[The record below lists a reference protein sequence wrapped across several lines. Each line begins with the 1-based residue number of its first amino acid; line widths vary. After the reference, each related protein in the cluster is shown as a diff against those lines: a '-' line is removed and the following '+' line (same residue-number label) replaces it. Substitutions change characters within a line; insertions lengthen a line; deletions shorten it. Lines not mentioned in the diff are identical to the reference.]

1 MHIPDVVLSPSVAAA
16 TGVVGAAG
24 FAYGLRRLER
34 ESGEKTVVLMG
45 MMAAFLFA
53 AQMVNFPVFPGISG
67 HLLGGLLASVLLG
80 PWAGA
85 CAVGA
90 VLIVQCL
97 VFSDGG
103 LTALG
108 ANFVNMGLI
117 GSVGGYAIYA
127 PIRRAIG
134 GRRGV
139 LLGAMI
145 AAWLSVILAAG
156 AFAVELSA
164 GGRGVFLPVLG
175 WMAMVHAAIG
185 LGEALITGVVVRFVL
200 LTRPDL
206 IHHIDDS
213 PSGSGAAARW
223 GQVAFAGLAMALGV
237 AIFIAPF
244 AWDSPDGL
252 EHVASRFGFISENAP
267 AFLKGLIPDYKLT
280 AIGGDNFRI
289 ATAGAGAV
297 GTIAVFAVGSILA
310 RSFAGRKPK
319 GIGPDVP

>member
-1 MHIPDVVLSPSVAAA
+1 MHIPDAVLSPAVAAA

-24 FAYGLRRLER
+24 FALALRRLER

-45 MMAAFLFA
+45 MMSAFLFA
-53 AQMVNFPVFPGISG
+53 AQMVNFPVFPGVSG

-108 ANFVNMGLI
+108 ANFLNMGLI
-117 GSVGGYAIYA
+117 GAIGGYAIYA
-127 PIRRAIG
+127 PIRRLIG

-164 GGRGVFLPVLG
+164 GGRNAFWPVLG
-175 WMAMVHAAIG
+175 WMALVHAVIG
-185 LGEALITGVVVRFVL
+185 LGEAIITGVVVRFIL

-206 IHHIDDS
+206 IYGIDAPRAAS
-213 PSGSGAAARW
+213 AARW
-223 GQVAFAGLAMALGV
+223 GQVGFAGVAVALAIAV
-237 AIFIAPF
+237 FVAPF
-244 AWDSPDGL
+244 ASTSPDGL
-252 EHVASRFGFISENAP
+252 EHVGDKLGFLRQNAP
-267 AFLKGLIPDYKLT
+267 AFLRGLIPDYQWNIL
-280 AIGGDNFRI
+280 GGEHIRI
-289 ATAGAGAV
+289 ATAAAGAV
-297 GTIAVFAVGSILA
+297 GTLCVLAVGLLLA
-310 RSFAGRKPK
+310 KSFARPNPR
-319 GIGPDVP
+319 GIGPDAA

>member
-1 MHIPDVVLSPSVAAA
+1 MHIPDGMLAPAVAA
-16 TGVVGAAG
+16 TTCVVGAAG
-24 FAYGLRRLER
+24 FVLGLRKLER
-34 ESGEKTVVLMG
+34 QSGEKTVVLMG

-53 AQMVNFPVFPGISG
+53 AQMVNFPVFPGVSG

-80 PWAGA
+80 PWAGM

-108 ANFVNMGLI
+108 ANFLNMGVI

-127 PIRRAIG
+127 PIRRTIG
-134 GRRGV
+134 GRGGI
-139 LLGAMI
+139 LLAAMV

-156 AFAVELSA
+156 ALAIELAAA
-164 GGRGVFLPVLG
+164 GREAFLPVLG
-175 WMAMVHAAIG
+175 WMAFIHAAIG

-206 IHHIDDS
+206 IHDADQE
-213 PSGSGAAARW
+213 PTPFAMRW
-223 GQVAFAGLAMALGV
+223 GQVAFAGTAAALAV
-237 AIFIAPF
+237 AVFLAPF
-244 AWDSPDGL
+244 AWETPDGL
-252 EHVASRFGFISENAP
+252 EHVGNKLGFLRENAP
-267 AFLKGLIPDYKLT
+267 AFLKGLIPDYRWNLL
-280 AIGGDNFRI
+280 GGDHFRA
-289 ATAGAGAV
+289 ATALAGAV
-297 GTIAVFAVGSILA
+297 GTVVVFTVGSLLA

-319 GIGPDVP
+319 GIGPDAV